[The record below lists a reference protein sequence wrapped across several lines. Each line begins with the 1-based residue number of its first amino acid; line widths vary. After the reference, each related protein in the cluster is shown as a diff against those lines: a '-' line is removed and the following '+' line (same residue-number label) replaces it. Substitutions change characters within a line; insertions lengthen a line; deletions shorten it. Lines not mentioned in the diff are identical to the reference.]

1 MESDY
6 VPSAGILFFISGD
19 CKLFGVISDL
29 HIFHFVYFHIFHIY
43 AACNMSIVPLQ
54 CVCAHTYL
62 FIIWLL
68 TLVVWLL
75 TIACYGG
82 LAFELFLYPLVIG
95 LDRPHN
101 FVFSKM
107 IQLMASIFLASAEC
121 FLNRLLFF
129 FMGFYVFELWILI
142 INMQNLHVTLWY
154 TIWELQNCMI
164 ISHLI
169 IVIKTFTIKVILY
182 RSCPNHIITYILY
195 NESWI
200 LKVVVAT
207 SGYP

>member
-1 MESDY
+1 MIFIFSTLYIFTSFIYMLHAIWALCHCNVCVLIHIYLLFGYWHWLYDCLPLH
-6 VPSAGILFFISGD
+6 VTVDWLLSCFCTLLLLAWIDHTILF
-19 CKLFGVISDL
+19 
-29 HIFHFVYFHIFHIY
+29 
-43 AACNMSIVPLQ
+43 
-54 CVCAHTYL
+54 
-62 FIIWLL
+62 
-68 TLVVWLL
+68 LVKW
-75 TIACYGG
+75 
-82 LAFELFLYPLVIG
+82 
-95 LDRPHN
+95 
-101 FVFSKM
+101 FS
-107 IQLMASIFLASAEC
+107 LWPSIFLASAEC

-129 FMGFYVFELWILI
+129 FMGFYVCELWILI

-169 IVIKTFTIKVILY
+169 IFIKTFTIKVILY